1 MTITMKN
8 IAIIQFI
15 IPLIFLLLAGVS
27 WIGTEVRYAQQGDR
41 HDWMKP
47 RPEVCDPCMSVAP
60 PKTRKGM
67 IAVEQADGSIKTKI
81 VEMSEEEYQKLKAF
95 SQE

>member
-1 MTITMKN
+1 MSEKTLS
-8 IAIIQFI
+8 FI
-15 IPLIFLLLAGVS
+15 IPITLLLLLAGVS
-27 WIGTEVRYAQQGDR
+27 WIGTEVRYAQQGNR
-41 HDWMKP
+41 HDWMTS
-47 RPEVCDPCMSVAP
+47 RPEECDPCMSVAP

-67 IAVEQADGSIKTKI
+67 IAVEQADGYIKTKI

>member
-1 MTITMKN
+1 MKPIHFL
-8 IAIIQFI
+8 IACAPI
-15 IPLIFLLLAGVS
+15 LLMIALS
-27 WIGTEVRYAQQGDR
+27 WIGTEVRYMQQGDR

-81 VEMSEEEYQKLKAF
+81 VEISEEEYQKLKAF